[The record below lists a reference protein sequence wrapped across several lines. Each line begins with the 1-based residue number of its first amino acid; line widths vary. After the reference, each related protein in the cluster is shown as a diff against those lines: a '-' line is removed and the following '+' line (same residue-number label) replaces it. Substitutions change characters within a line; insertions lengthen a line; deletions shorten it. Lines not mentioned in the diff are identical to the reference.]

1 MQTILGAGGV
11 IGRELAKSLPQFT
24 DRIRLVSRNPKKV
37 ASGDELF
44 PADLLN
50 AEQTSKAVEGSDVVY
65 LTVGLPYNSKIW
77 QSQWPLVM
85 RNVLDACRKHHAKL
99 VFFDNVYCYGRVEG
113 WMTESTSINPV
124 SKKGALRTQVAAMV
138 MDAITKG
145 DVQALIAR
153 SADFYGPNTP
163 LSFVTVM
170 VFESLKQGKKAQW
183 MMNDSVKHSLTYTPD
198 AGKAT
203 AILGNTDTAYGQVW
217 HLPTDRNAL
226 TGREIV
232 EMAAREFNVEPR
244 YTVLPRWM
252 MRMAGLFS
260 GIIRESVEMLYQNES
275 DYLFDSSKFD
285 KAFDFKATSYEQG
298 FKETVR
304 SMK

>member
-11 IGRELAKSLPQFT
+11 IGTELAKSLPKFT

-37 ASGDELF
+37 NASDELL
-44 PADLLN
+44 PADLRN
-50 AEQTSKAVEGSDVVY
+50 AEQTSKAVKGSDVVY
-65 LTVGLPYNSKIW
+65 LTVGLPYNIKIW

-113 WMTESTSINPV
+113 WMTESTPINPA
-124 SKKGALRTQVAAMV
+124 SRKGAVRTQVAAMV
-138 MDAITKG
+138 MDTSTKG
-145 DVQALIAR
+145 DVQALMAR

-163 LSFVTVM
+163 LSFVNVM

-183 MMNDSVKHSLTYTPD
+183 MINDSVKHSLTYTPD

-203 AILGNTDTAYGQVW
+203 AILGNTDSAYGQVW

-232 EMAAREFNVEPR
+232 EMAARELNVAPR

-285 KAFDFKATSYEQG
+285 KVFDFKTTSYGQG